1 MRNVN
6 GDDKWILKLPPNAPV
21 RELIAPP
28 NVEPALAK
36 KLLCLEACKQ
46 LHQIGA
52 LDEHL
57 QPVSVRALDEHIQPV
72 SVTALDEHLQPVSQ
86 GTETNHHGGMLFTL
100 KHKYNL
106 EFLRRITGKFSIY
119 LCLLKV

>member
-21 RELIAPP
+21 HELIAPP

-52 LDEHL
+52 LMNI
-57 QPVSVRALDEHIQPV
+57 S
-72 SVTALDEHLQPVSQ
+72 SQ
-86 GTETNHHGGMLFTL
+86 F
-100 KHKYNL
+100 HKG
-106 EFLRRITGKFSIY
+106 LRLIIMEVC
-119 LCLLKV
+119 CLLLSTSII

>member
-21 RELIAPP
+21 HEFIAPP

-57 QPVSVRALDEHIQPV
+57 QPVSVGAF
-72 SVTALDEHLQPVSQ
+72 DEHLQPVSQ

>member
-57 QPVSVRALDEHIQPV
+57 QPVS
-72 SVTALDEHLQPVSQ
+72 Q